1 MNPVSIFKTRA
12 VGAKMIN
19 RRLHRQDDDEA
30 GCQAI
35 SFVSYLEAANEKL
48 RQAVAELTRE
58 TAALRQ
64 ELEKMESR
72 GCAAG
77 SEASRQRSNDDR

>member
-1 MNPVSIFKTRA
+1 MIKRQFHRRGDSKT
-12 VGAKMIN
+12 
-19 RRLHRQDDDEA
+19 

-35 SFVSYLEAANEKL
+35 NLVAYLEAANEKL

-64 ELEKMESR
+64 ELARMEGR
-72 GCAAG
+72 GRATEAG
-77 SEASRQRSNDDR
+77 ACQQGSNDDP